1 MPKLAWRLF
10 KGLLSLPLLG
20 LLGFGLHQ
28 GLTRSH
34 DGYVVAALSALA
46 LLALWAELLGA
57 HRIER
62 WLPRLGLPCGLA
74 LIAGSVHLG
83 AAPASGSSCKALCGL
98 SLLLSMAGGPLL
110 AALPWALLGAITVY
124 FSARA
129 LLKR

>member
-1 MPKLAWRLF
+1 MGKLGWRLF

-28 GLTRSH
+28 GLTGSL
-34 DGYVVAALSALA
+34 DGYLVAVLTALA

-57 HRIER
+57 RRIER
-62 WLPRLGLPCGLA
+62 WLPWLGLPCGAA

-83 AAPASGSSCKALCGL
+83 ALWASSSSCRGFCGL
-98 SLLLSMAGGPLL
+98 SLLLTMAGGPWL
-110 AALPWALLGAITVY
+110 AALPWALLGAITIY